1 MTAPVVTVL
10 GTGTMGAGMVR
21 ALRRAELPVRAWNR
35 NSEKARELTDTGA
48 EAFDTPEE
56 AVTGADVVLTMLL
69 DADAVIDVMTK
80 AAPAAGTVW
89 MQSSTVGIEGAE
101 RVAATAREL
110 DLVLVDCP
118 VLGTRKPAE
127 DGALVMLAS
136 GPAESR
142 ARIDP
147 VLDALGAKTLW
158 LGDAGAGTR
167 LKLACN
173 AWVFMVTA
181 GVAQSIELTR
191 ALGLDPRDFLAA
203 IEGGPLDAPYVHI
216 KSVNMLDENYP
227 VSFGLTGAAK
237 DARLI
242 VAALQATGVSERLT
256 AAVLETMDAAADRL
270 PDPGAVDMAAL
281 IVGLSSGSADG

>member
-21 ALRRAELPVRAWNR
+21 ALRRAEIPVRVWNR
-35 NSEKARELTDTGA
+35 NSDKARELTGTGA
-48 EAFDTPEE
+48 QAFDTAKE

-69 DADAVIDVMTK
+69 DADAVVDVITT

-89 MQSSTVGIEGAE
+89 MQSSTVGVEGME
-101 RVAATAREL
+101 RVVGTAREL
-110 DLVLVDCP
+110 ELVLVDCP
-118 VLGTRKPAE
+118 VLGTKKPAE

-136 GPAESR
+136 GPESSR
-142 ARIDP
+142 ALIAP
-147 VLDALGAKTLW
+147 VLDALGSKTLW

-167 LKLACN
+167 LKMACN

-203 IEGGPLDAPYVHI
+203 IEGGPLDAPYVHL
-216 KSVNMLDENYP
+216 KSANMLDDDYP

-242 VAALQATGVSERLT
+242 VAALQSAGISDRLT
-256 AAVLETMDAAADRL
+256 AAVLETMEAAADRL
-270 PDPGAVDMAAL
+270 PDPGAVDMAAM
-281 IVGLSSGSADG
+281 IVGLPSRPSTG